1 MEAHINDLEQSYS
14 ELNTELGAEG
24 SPSPVQPQRQH
35 M

>member
-1 MEAHINDLEQSYS
+1 MEALTNDLGQSIS
-14 ELNTELGAEG
+14 ELKTELGAEG